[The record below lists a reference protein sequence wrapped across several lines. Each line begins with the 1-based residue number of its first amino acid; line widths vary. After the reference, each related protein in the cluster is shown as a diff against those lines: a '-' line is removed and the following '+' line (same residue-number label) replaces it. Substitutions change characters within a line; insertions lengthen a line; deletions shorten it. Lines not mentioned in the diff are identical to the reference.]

1 AVPGVA
7 AVAGAFTEQLLKDMA
22 AFNERPIV
30 FALSN
35 PTSKAECTAEQCYR
49 LTQGR
54 GIFASGSPF
63 PKVTLPSGQTFFPGQ
78 GNNAY
83 VFPGVALGVTAC
95 RVRHIPD
102 EIFLITAETIAAE
115 VTEQH
120 LAEGRLYPPL
130 GSIREVSLKIAVK
143 IVDWAYKQGLAS
155 WYPEPADKETFVKQ
169 HMYSSDYD
177 SFVFDDYRWPP
188 EAMQTQKV

>member
-1 AVPGVA
+1 SVPGVA
-7 AVAGAFTEQLLKDMA
+7 AVAGAFTEKLLKDMA

-49 LTQGR
+49 VTQGR

-63 PKVTLPSGQTFFPGQ
+63 PKVTLPNGQTFFPGQ

-83 VFPGVALGVTAC
+83 VFPGVALGVIASG
-95 RVRHIPD
+95 VRHISD

-130 GSIREVSLKIAVK
+130 DSIREVSLKIAVK
-143 IVDWAYKQGLAS
+143 IVDWAYKHGLAS
-155 WYPEPADKETFVKQ
+155 LYPEPADKETFVRQ
-169 HMYSSDYD
+169 LMYSSDYD
-177 SFVFDDYRWPP
+177 SFVFDEYRWPP
-188 EAMQTQKV
+188 AAMETQRI

>member
-7 AVAGAFTEQLLKDMA
+7 AVAGAFTEKLLKDMA

-49 LTQGR
+49 ITQGR

-63 PKVTLPSGQTFFPGQ
+63 PKVTLPSGQTLFPGQ

-83 VFPGVALGVTAC
+83 VFPGVALGVIASG
-95 RVRHIPD
+95 VRHIPD
-102 EIFLITAETIAAE
+102 EIFLITAETLAAE

-130 GSIREVSLKIAVK
+130 DSIRDVSLKIAVK
-143 IVDWAYKQGLAS
+143 IVEWAYKHGLAS
-155 WYPEPADKETFVKQ
+155 SYPEPADKETFVRQ
-169 HMYSSDYD
+169 LMYSSDYD
-177 SFVFDDYRWPP
+177 SFVFDEYRWPP
-188 EAMQTQKV
+188 AAMQTQHM

>member
-1 AVPGVA
+1 
-7 AVAGAFTEQLLKDMA
+7 FTENLLKDMA

-63 PKVTLPSGQTFFPGQ
+63 PKVTLPNGQTFFPGQ

-83 VFPGVALGVTAC
+83 VFPGVALGVIAC
-95 RVRHIPD
+95 GVRHISD
-102 EIFLITAETIAAE
+102 EIFLITAEVIAAQ
-115 VTEQH
+115 VTEKN

-130 GSIREVSLKIAVK
+130 HSIREVSLKIAVK
-143 IVDWAYKQGLAS
+143 IVDWAYKHGLAS

-169 HMYSSDYD
+169 CMYSSDYD
-177 SFVFDDYRWPP
+177 SFVLDDYRWPP
-188 EAMQTQKV
+188 AAMQTQNV